1 MFLQV
6 VFYIPLWSLFN
17 RVIYNGIYYCN
28 DKLFK
33 TDTHKLE
40 SITTNI
46 VSSYHSLKCLQF
58 LFQESLKRD
67 LYFTYDPFINY
78 NSIISYSI
86 SYFLYDFINEIRLN
100 HFKFD
105 MLFHHFMSIFS
116 GIYLYSINIS
126 QLYLT
131 ALFVESSNFNLNIK
145 DIMDI
150 LDLKDNNIYLINGIL
165 FSITF
170 FISRIVYSPICLK
183 SAYFLTIELTKYE
196 NINIDYIPIILVSSF
211 AILNLYWFS
220 KIVKVWIYK
229 YHKLID
235 S

>member
-1 MFLQV
+1 MFLKV
-6 VFYIPLWSLFN
+6 LSYIPIWSLLN
-17 RVIYNGIYYCN
+17 RVIYNGIYHYN
-28 DKLFK
+28 GKLFK
-33 TDTHKLE
+33 TETHKLE

-46 VSSYHSLKCLQF
+46 VSSYHCVKCLQF

-67 LYFTYDPFINY
+67 IFFTYDPTIHY
-78 NSIISYSI
+78 DSIIAYSF

-100 HFKFD
+100 HFKID
-105 MLFHHFMSIFS
+105 MLFHHFMSMFG

-131 ALFVESSNFNLNIK
+131 ALFVELSNFNLNIK

-150 LDLKDNNIYLINGIL
+150 LELKDNNIYLINGIL

-170 FISRIVYSPICLK
+170 FISRIVYAPICLK
-183 SAYFLTIELTKYE
+183 SAYILTNELTKYE
-196 NINIDYIPIILVSSF
+196 NISIDYIPIILVSSF
-211 AILNLYWFS
+211 TILNLYWFS
-220 KIVKVWIYK
+220 KIVKIWIYK